1 MHGNVW
7 ELTADTWTGPV
18 LPHRPPPRR
27 PQEWIVVK
35 GGSWFEGLEPARAA
49 ARQAR
54 MRDEID
60 INLGLRVL
68 RELS

>member
-1 MHGNVW
+1 
-7 ELTADTWTGPV
+7 
-18 LPHRPPPRR
+18 
-27 PQEWIVVK
+27 VK
-35 GGSWFEGLEPARAA
+35 AGSWFEGLVSARAA

-54 MRDEID
+54 MGDEID

>member
-1 MHGNVW
+1 M
-7 ELTADTWTGPV
+7 DR
-18 LPHRPPPRR
+18 PHPPQPPPPRR
-27 PQEWIVVK
+27 PQDWIVVK
-35 GGSWFEGLEPARAA
+35 AGSWFEGLVSARAA

-54 MRDEID
+54 MGDEID